1 MMVNDQFKHIQNT
14 EDLRKLLPKDLNAF
28 AAELRQEIIN
38 VLAKGEGHL
47 GSSLGTV
54 ELTVALHYCFNT
66 PKDLL
71 IWDVGHQAYGHK
83 ILTGRR
89 ESFHRLRQRY
99 GISGFPKRDESPYD
113 AFGTGHAGTAISAAL
128 GMALSAKIESQN
140 RLHIAVV
147 GDASIAN
154 GMAFEALN
162 HLGTTQ
168 ANVLVILND
177 NSMGIDPSVGAL
189 KNYFNKVRNETPST
203 LNFFQSLNL
212 PYQGPINGH
221 DINILLS
228 TLESQKKQK
237 GPRVLH
243 VVTTKGKGLPSAEEK
258 QITYHAPGKFDPLTG
273 KLNPSKGNKR
283 LKFQTVF
290 GETLF
295 ELALKNKKIIA
306 ITPAMPTG
314 SGLVKMLETLPEQ
327 CIDVGIAEQH
337 AVTLAAG
344 MASQGMLPFCVIY
357 STFLQRA
364 YDQIIHDVALQKL
377 PMVFCVD
384 RAGIVGHDGPTHHG
398 LFDISFLRCVPNL
411 QIIAPRDSKELQNI
425 LYTAQLGINHP
436 LAIRYPRGYSEQKTL
451 SFDFKKITWGKGELL
466 KKGSHIAIL
475 SLGTISKAIKKAL
488 QETKQSEAFA
498 HFDLRFAK
506 PLDEDLLHKVFK
518 KYRAIIVFEEG
529 VKQGGV
535 GSAILEFASLK
546 FYQVP
551 VQLEGISDTFV
562 PHGETAELLQEIGL
576 DANGIR
582 KKLQLLLNKVLG

>member
-1 MMVNDQFKHIQNT
+1 MASDQFKHIQNPK
-14 EDLRKLLPKDLNAF
+14 DLRKLLPEDLKVF
-28 AAELRQEIIN
+28 ARELRQEIIN
-38 VLAKGEGHL
+38 IIAKGEGHL

-54 ELTVALHYCFNT
+54 ELTIALHYCFNT
-66 PKDLL
+66 PKDLI

-83 ILTGRR
+83 MITGRR
-89 ESFHRLRQRY
+89 KAFQKLRQRN

-113 AFGTGHAGTAISAAL
+113 TFGTGHAGTAISATL
-128 GMALSAKIESQN
+128 GMALSAKTEDQN

-189 KNYFNKVRNETPST
+189 KKFFNTVKKETPST

-212 PYQGPINGH
+212 SYQGPINGH
-221 DINILLS
+221 NIEVLLS
-228 TLESQKKQK
+228 TLENQKKQK
-237 GPRVLH
+237 GPRILH
-243 VVTTKGKGLPSAEEK
+243 VVTTKGKGLPLAEEE
-258 QITYHAPGKFDPLTG
+258 QIIYHAPGKFDPLTG
-273 KLNPSKGNKR
+273 KLNPSKENKK
-283 LKFQTVF
+283 LKFQTIF
-290 GETLF
+290 GETLLK
-295 ELALKNKKIIA
+295 LALINKNIIA

-314 SGLVKMLETLPEQ
+314 SGLVKMLETLPKQ

-364 YDQIIHDVALQKL
+364 YDQIIHDVAIQKL
-377 PMVFCVD
+377 PIIFCVD

-398 LFDISFLRCVPNL
+398 LFDISFLRCIPNI
-411 QIIAPRDSKELQNI
+411 QIVAPRDSQELQNI
-425 LYTAQLGINHP
+425 LYTAQLGINLP
-436 LAIRYPRGYSEQKTL
+436 LAIRYPRGYSEQKSL
-451 SFDFKKITWGKGELL
+451 SFDFKKISWGKGTLL
-466 KKGSHIAIL
+466 KNGSHIGIL
-475 SLGTISKAIKKAL
+475 SLGTISKNIEKAL
-488 QETKQSEAFA
+488 SHVNYPEAFA
-498 HFDLRFAK
+498 HFDLCFAK
-506 PLDEDLLHKVFK
+506 PLDEELLHKVFNK
-518 KYRAIIVFEEG
+518 FKTVVVFEEG

-535 GSAILEFASLK
+535 GSAVLEFASQKL
-546 FYQVP
+546 YQVP
-551 VQLEGISDTFV
+551 IHLEGVSDIFV
-562 PHGETAELLQEIGL
+562 PHGDTDELFQEIGL
-576 DANGIR
+576 DVNGIT

>member
-1 MMVNDQFKHIQNT
+1 MASDQFKHIQKP
-14 EDLRKLLPKDLNAF
+14 EDLRKLLPEDLKVF
-28 AAELRQEIIN
+28 AVELRQEIIN
-38 VLAKGEGHL
+38 IIAKGEGHL

-54 ELTVALHYCFNT
+54 ELTIALHYCFNT
-66 PKDLL
+66 PKDLI

-83 ILTGRR
+83 MITGRR
-89 ESFHRLRQRY
+89 KAFQKLRQRN

-113 AFGTGHAGTAISAAL
+113 TFGTGHAGTAISAAL
-128 GMALSAKIESQN
+128 GMALSAKTEDQN

-189 KNYFNKVRNETPST
+189 KKFFNTVKKETPST

-212 PYQGPINGH
+212 SYQGPINGH
-221 DINILLS
+221 NIEVLLS
-228 TLESQKKQK
+228 TLENQKKQK
-237 GPRVLH
+237 GPRILH
-243 VVTTKGKGLPSAEEK
+243 VITTKGKGLPLAEEE
-258 QITYHAPGKFDPLTG
+258 QIIYHAPGKFDPLTG
-273 KLNPSKGNKR
+273 KLNPSKGNKK
-283 LKFQTVF
+283 LKFQTIF
-290 GETLF
+290 GETLLK
-295 ELALKNKKIIA
+295 LALINKSIVA

-314 SGLVKMLETLPEQ
+314 SGLVKMLETLPKQ

-364 YDQIIHDVALQKL
+364 YDQIIHDVAIQKL
-377 PMVFCVD
+377 PIIFCID

-398 LFDISFLRCVPNL
+398 LFDISFLRCIPNI
-411 QIIAPRDSKELQNI
+411 QIVAPRDSQELQNI
-425 LYTAQLGINHP
+425 LYTAQLGINLP
-436 LAIRYPRGYSEQKTL
+436 LAIRYPRGYSEQKSL
-451 SFDFKKITWGKGELL
+451 SFDFKKISWGKGTLL
-466 KKGSHIAIL
+466 KNGSHIAIL
-475 SLGTISKAIKKAL
+475 SLGTISKNIEKAL
-488 QETKQSEAFA
+488 SHVNYPEAFA
-498 HFDLRFAK
+498 HFDLCFAK
-506 PLDEDLLHKVFK
+506 PLDEELLHKVFNK
-518 KYRAIIVFEEG
+518 FKTVVVFEEG

-535 GSAILEFASLK
+535 GSAVLEFASQKL
-546 FYQVP
+546 YQVP
-551 VQLEGISDTFV
+551 IHLEGVSDIFV
-562 PHGETAELLQEIGL
+562 PHGDTDELFQEIGL
-576 DANGIR
+576 DVSGIT